1 MGKHFFYKSEGAA
14 PVEDT
19 SNEAL
24 PGGGE
29 RARWY
34 GTGETRYKV
43 LLTVNGNACSEF
55 YVPFLNG
62 SPTPDPVV
70 VPLSQ
75 EPIRRMAR
83 RYNGMYELM
92 FVMSLKDTDIA
103 GDARWRTVCNL
114 EFNGN
119 KHYLGPL
126 LFSDPPA
133 ESAMLVE
140 EVPSKLTLYFAIETR
155 VPVGE
160 KAASYLELLLAAHV
174 AVILAANPYGGSM
187 AFSHLRN
194 DVSWL
199 PFFTDS
205 TKRFSKWKKF
215 ILYMS
220 GYYNMWCAFHY
231 TPQEI
236 KQYGFYDTE
245 SHRELRVVSKR
256 YETMHLEGDLA
267 RNELRCDADREFR
280 QKICEL
286 KGTSSE
292 EEALQKLKNNDLE
305 QIRNW
310 RSYKTLVSR
319 NYKHLWEEKIRGEG
333 QCYLYDKYHPLRMDY
348 KRKGVRA
355 LTIVGPGHV

>member
-43 LLTVNGNACSEF
+43 LLTVNGNACPEF

-70 VPLSQ
+70 VPLNQ

-174 AVILAANPYGGSM
+174 ADILAANPYGGSM

-199 PFFTDS
+199 PFLLTARSASQNGRNSFCTYLGTTTCGAPFITHPRRLSGTAS
-205 TKRFSKWKKF
+205 TIRSRTGSCESCQSDTRPCAWKETWHAMSSAVMPIENSGKRFAS
-215 ILYMS
+215 
-220 GYYNMWCAFHY
+220 
-231 TPQEI
+231 
-236 KQYGFYDTE
+236 
-245 SHRELRVVSKR
+245 
-256 YETMHLEGDLA
+256 
-267 RNELRCDADREFR
+267 
-280 QKICEL
+280 
-286 KGTSSE
+286 
-292 EEALQKLKNNDLE
+292 
-305 QIRNW
+305 
-310 RSYKTLVSR
+310 
-319 NYKHLWEEKIRGEG
+319 
-333 QCYLYDKYHPLRMDY
+333 
-348 KRKGVRA
+348 
-355 LTIVGPGHV
+355 